1 MRWFPVGGKGGPD
14 SYVLPVAALSVGS
27 IAALARIVR
36 AETLNV
42 LGEEYVRTARSKELP
57 ARLLYLRHVL
67 PNMLTATL
75 TLGGLL
81 LAGLIGGTVLVENVF
96 AWPGLGTIVVSSV
109 GQQDYPVAQAIVLML
124 GVTVLGINALVDLV
138 LGFLDPRSTIGRA

>member
-1 MRWFPVGGKGGPD
+1 
-14 SYVLPVAALSVGS
+14 
-27 IAALARIVR
+27 
-36 AETLNV
+36 
-42 LGEEYVRTARSKELP
+42 
-57 ARLLYLRHVL
+57 
-67 PNMLTATL
+67 MLTGTL

-124 GVTVLGINALVDLV
+124 GVTVLAINAVVDLV
-138 LGFLDPRSTIGRA
+138 LGILDPRSTIGDS